1 MLKDDII
8 RLRHMLDA
16 ALEAES
22 FIEGKNRSD
31 LSNDRKLE
39 LALVKCVEIIGEAA
53 SSVSKETRDNFPQI
67 PWPDITGMR
76 NRLIH
81 AYFEINTEIVWQTV
95 NRYSELYSF
104 GISTHYSH
112 QAMLHLIFR
121 WK

>member
-22 FIEGKNRSD
+22 FIEDKDRRD
-31 LSNDRKLE
+31 LDSDRKLE

-53 SSVSKETRDNFPQI
+53 SSVSKEYREKHPQI
-67 PWPDITGMR
+67 PWPDIIGMR

-81 AYFEINTEIVWQTV
+81 AYFEINLDILWKTLTDDLPPLIDEIKK
-95 NRYSELYSF
+95 
-104 GISTHYSH
+104 
-112 QAMLHLIFR
+112 LIPPESL
-121 WK
+121 K

>member
-67 PWPDITGMR
+67 PWPDIIGMR

-81 AYFEINTEIVWQTV
+81 AYFEINLDILWNTLTDDLPPLIDEIKKIIPPESLV
-95 NRYSELYSF
+95 
-104 GISTHYSH
+104 
-112 QAMLHLIFR
+112 
-121 WK
+121 